1 MRIDFVSFCI
11 DFVTKKNPSFCI
23 DLMSLTKINGSGK
36 STNEKINHHFF
47 AHCSSVNLN
56 RTAIRSFTWLLGFK
70 IASGGEDTDPRMVC
84 CLCIPFC
91 SLLASLIWCFSNWI
105 MVITEDIMP
114 ANGCPLDCN
123 L

>member
-1 MRIDFVSFCI
+1 MFYFGHIAIGATIVSMCCGGFCI
-11 DFVTKKNPSFCI
+11 LIIAQIC
-23 DLMSLTKINGSGK
+23 
-36 STNEKINHHFF
+36 
-47 AHCSSVNLN
+47 
-56 RTAIRSFTWLLGFK
+56 LGFK

-105 MVITEDIMP
+105 MVITEDIIP